1 MANAQKRES
10 SYYVLTRSDIDL
22 YLQDVASRGCKQG
35 TLENYRRSLLNF
47 FDWLPEGKQ
56 VSREK
61 VYEYQEYLIGKYTS
75 RTVNMKMTAINGIL
89 GFLDL
94 REYQSTVKA
103 SVDDTAIQ
111 PELSR
116 NEYLR
121 MLSAAK
127 AIGDERLYLIIKLF
141 GLFGTTG
148 IAVQEFDK
156 VTVEAVRSG
165 TIVTFPNRNRLA
177 LRIPACVQSELLEY
191 AKEKGVKSGPI
202 FLTREGRPLGRTTLS
217 NMVPHIARYAKV
229 EENKCTPRCLQK
241 LYAET
246 WDTIKSNVNVM
257 LQMTYDKL
265 LEQEQVIYGWQDVQ
279 LRA

>member
-10 SYYVLTRSDIDL
+10 SYYVLARSDIDL

-75 RTVNMKMTAINGIL
+75 RTVNMKMTSINGIL

-127 AIGDERLYLIIKLF
+127 AIGDERLYLIIK
-141 GLFGTTG
+141 LFGTTG

>member
-141 GLFGTTG
+141 GTTG

-229 EENKCTPRCLQK
+229 EESKCTPRCLQK

>member
-1 MANAQKRES
+1 MVNAQRRDS

-127 AIGDERLYLIIKLF
+127 AIGDERLYLIIK
-141 GLFGTTG
+141 LFGTTG

>member
-1 MANAQKRES
+1 MANAQRRES

-22 YLQDVASRGCKQG
+22 YLQDVASRGCKRG

-141 GLFGTTG
+141 GTTG

-229 EENKCTPRCLQK
+229 EESKCTPRCLQK

>member
-47 FDWLPEGKQ
+47 FDWLPEGKR

-75 RTVNMKMTAINGIL
+75 RTVNMKMTSINGIL

-103 SVDDTAIQ
+103 SVDDAAIQ

-127 AIGDERLYLIIKLF
+127 AIGDERLYLIIK
-141 GLFGTTG
+141 LFGTTG

>member
-1 MANAQKRES
+1 MANVQKRES

-47 FDWLPEGKQ
+47 FDWLPEGKR

-75 RTVNMKMTAINGIL
+75 RTVNMKMTSINGIL

-127 AIGDERLYLIIKLF
+127 AIGDERLYLIIK
-141 GLFGTTG
+141 LFGTTG

>member
-1 MANAQKRES
+1 MANAQRREF

-47 FDWLPEGKQ
+47 FDWLPEGKR

-61 VYEYQEYLIGKYTS
+61 VYDYQDYLIGKYTS
-75 RTVNMKMTAINGIL
+75 RTVNMKMTAINGLL

-94 REYQSTVKA
+94 REFQSTVKA

-127 AIGDERLYLIIKLF
+127 AIGDERLYLIIK
-141 GLFGTTG
+141 LFGTTG

-229 EENKCTPRCLQK
+229 EESKCTPRCLQK

>member
-1 MANAQKRES
+1 MANAQRRDS

-47 FDWLPEGKQ
+47 FDWLPEGKR

-75 RTVNMKMTAINGIL
+75 RTVNMKMTSINGIL

-141 GLFGTTG
+141 GTTG

-191 AKEKGVKSGPI
+191 AKEKGIKSGPI

-229 EENKCTPRCLQK
+229 EESKCTPRCLQK

>member
-1 MANAQKRES
+1 MANAQRRES
-10 SYYVLTRSDIDL
+10 SYYVLARSDIDL

-47 FDWLPEGKQ
+47 FDWLPEGKR

-141 GLFGTTG
+141 GTTG

-165 TIVTFPNRNRLA
+165 TIVTFPNRNPAGPADSRLRAKRA
-177 LRIPACVQSELLEY
+177 LRVRQGKRGKIGPHFPHEGGQALGADHLVQH
-191 AKEKGVKSGPI
+191 GP
-202 FLTREGRPLGRTTLS
+202 
-217 NMVPHIARYAKV
+217 PHCPV
-229 EENKCTPRCLQK
+229 CQGGGE
-241 LYAET
+241 
-246 WDTIKSNVNVM
+246 
-257 LQMTYDKL
+257 
-265 LEQEQVIYGWQDVQ
+265 
-279 LRA
+279 

>member
-1 MANAQKRES
+1 MANGQKRES
-10 SYYVLTRSDIDL
+10 SYYVLARSDIDL

-47 FDWLPEGKQ
+47 FDWLPEGKR

-75 RTVNMKMTAINGIL
+75 RTVNMKMTSINGIL

-121 MLSAAK
+121 MLSAPK
-127 AIGDERLYLIIKLF
+127 AIGDERLYLIIK
-141 GLFGTTG
+141 LFGTTG

>member
-141 GLFGTTG
+141 GTTG

-156 VTVEAVRSG
+156 VTVEAVRLG
-165 TIVTFPNRNRLA
+165 TIVTFPNQNRLA

-265 LEQEQVIYGWQDVQ
+265 LEQEQVIYGWQDV
-279 LRA
+279 

>member
-103 SVDDTAIQ
+103 SVDDAAIQ

-127 AIGDERLYLIIKLF
+127 AIGDERLYLIIK
-141 GLFGTTG
+141 LFGTTG

>member
-1 MANAQKRES
+1 MANAQRRES
-10 SYYVLTRSDIDL
+10 SYYVLARSDIDL

-75 RTVNMKMTAINGIL
+75 RMVNMKMTAINGIL

-127 AIGDERLYLIIKLF
+127 AIGDERLYLIIK
-141 GLFGTTG
+141 LFGTTG

>member
-47 FDWLPEGKQ
+47 FDWLPEGKR

-127 AIGDERLYLIIKLF
+127 AIDDERLYLIIK
-141 GLFGTTG
+141 LFGTTG

>member
-1 MANAQKRES
+1 MANAQRRDS

-141 GLFGTTG
+141 GTTG

-246 WDTIKSNVNVM
+246 WDTIKNNVNVM

>member
-1 MANAQKRES
+1 MANAQRREF

-141 GLFGTTG
+141 GTTG

-229 EENKCTPRCLQK
+229 EENKFTPRCLQK

>member
-1 MANAQKRES
+1 MANAQRRES
-10 SYYVLTRSDIDL
+10 SYYVLARSDIDL

-47 FDWLPEGKQ
+47 LDWLPEGKR
-56 VSREK
+56 VSRK
-61 VYEYQEYLIGKYTS
+61 MVYDYQNYLIGKYTS

-127 AIGDERLYLIIKLF
+127 AIGDERLYLIIK
-141 GLFGTTG
+141 LFGTTG

-229 EENKCTPRCLQK
+229 EESKCTPRCLQK

>member
-10 SYYVLTRSDIDL
+10 SYYVDL

-116 NEYLR
+116 SICACCPR
-121 MLSAAK
+121 PKPSVTRGC
-127 AIGDERLYLIIKLF
+127 ISLF
-141 GLFGTTG
+141 NCL
-148 IAVQEFDK
+148 AQR
-156 VTVEAVRSG
+156 ASPCRSL
-165 TIVTFPNRNRLA
+165 T
-177 LRIPACVQSELLEY
+177 
-191 AKEKGVKSGPI
+191 KSP
-202 FLTREGRPLGRTTLS
+202 
-217 NMVPHIARYAKV
+217 
-229 EENKCTPRCLQK
+229 
-241 LYAET
+241 
-246 WDTIKSNVNVM
+246 
-257 LQMTYDKL
+257 
-265 LEQEQVIYGWQDVQ
+265 
-279 LRA
+279 

>member
-1 MANAQKRES
+1 MANAQRRES
-10 SYYVLTRSDIDL
+10 SYYVLARSDIDL

-47 FDWLPEGKQ
+47 FDWLPEGKR
-56 VSREK
+56 VSRK
-61 VYEYQEYLIGKYTS
+61 MVYDYQDYLIGKYTS
-75 RTVNMKMTAINGIL
+75 RTVNMKMTAINGLL

-127 AIGDERLYLIIKLF
+127 AIGDERLYLIIK
-141 GLFGTTG
+141 LFGTTG

-229 EENKCTPRCLQK
+229 EESKCTPRCLQK

>member
-47 FDWLPEGKQ
+47 FDWLPEGKR

-141 GLFGTTG
+141 GTTG

-202 FLTREGRPLGRTTLS
+202 FLTKEGRPLGRTTLS

-257 LQMTYDKL
+257 LQMTYDEL

>member
-1 MANAQKRES
+1 MANAQRRDS

-47 FDWLPEGKQ
+47 FDWLPEGKR

-141 GLFGTTG
+141 GTTG

-177 LRIPACVQSELLEY
+177 LRIPACGQSELLEY

>member
-1 MANAQKRES
+1 MANAQRRES

-75 RTVNMKMTAINGIL
+75 RTVNMKMTSINGIL

-94 REYQSTVKA
+94 REFQSTVKA

-127 AIGDERLYLIIKLF
+127 AIGDERLYLIIK
-141 GLFGTTG
+141 LFGTTG

-229 EENKCTPRCLQK
+229 EESKCTPRCLQK

>member
-1 MANAQKRES
+1 MANAQRRES
-10 SYYVLTRSDIDL
+10 PLYVLARSDIDL

-47 FDWLPEGKQ
+47 FDWLPEGKR

-141 GLFGTTG
+141 GTTG

-191 AKEKGVKSGPI
+191 AKEKGIKSGPI

-229 EENKCTPRCLQK
+229 EESKCTPRCLQK

>member
-1 MANAQKRES
+1 MANAQRRES

-141 GLFGTTG
+141 GTTG

-191 AKEKGVKSGPI
+191 AKEKGEKSGPI

>member
-10 SYYVLTRSDIDL
+10 SYYVLARSDIDL

-47 FDWLPEGKQ
+47 FDWLPEGKR
-56 VSREK
+56 VSRK
-61 VYEYQEYLIGKYTS
+61 MVYDYQDYLIGKYTS

-141 GLFGTTG
+141 GTTG

-191 AKEKGVKSGPI
+191 AKEKGVNSGPI

-229 EENKCTPRCLQK
+229 EESKCTPRCLQK

>member
-1 MANAQKRES
+1 MANAQRRDS
-10 SYYVLTRSDIDL
+10 SYYVLTRSDIDS

-75 RTVNMKMTAINGIL
+75 RTVNMKMTSINGIL

-127 AIGDERLYLIIKLF
+127 AIGDERLYLIIK
-141 GLFGTTG
+141 LFGTTG

-229 EENKCTPRCLQK
+229 EESKCTPRCLQK

>member
-1 MANAQKRES
+1 MANAQRRES
-10 SYYVLTRSDIDL
+10 SYYVLARSDIDL
-22 YLQDVASRGCKQG
+22 YLQDAASRGCKQG

-47 FDWLPEGKQ
+47 FDWLPEGKR
-56 VSREK
+56 VSRK
-61 VYEYQEYLIGKYTS
+61 MVYDYQDYLIGKYTS
-75 RTVNMKMTAINGIL
+75 RTVNMKMTSINGIL

-127 AIGDERLYLIIKLF
+127 AIGDERLYLIIK
-141 GLFGTTG
+141 LFGTTG

>member
-1 MANAQKRES
+1 MANAQRRDS
-10 SYYVLTRSDIDL
+10 SYYGLTRSDIDL

-75 RTVNMKMTAINGIL
+75 RTVNMKMTSINGIL

-127 AIGDERLYLIIKLF
+127 AIGDERLYLIIK
-141 GLFGTTG
+141 LFGTTG

>member
-1 MANAQKRES
+1 MANAQRRDS
-10 SYYVLTRSDIDL
+10 SYYVLARSDIDL
-22 YLQDVASRGCKQG
+22 YLQDVVSRGCKQG

-103 SVDDTAIQ
+103 SVDDAAIQ

-127 AIGDERLYLIIKLF
+127 AIGDERLYLIIK
-141 GLFGTTG
+141 LFGTTG

>member
-47 FDWLPEGKQ
+47 FDWLPEGKR
-56 VSREK
+56 VGREK

-127 AIGDERLYLIIKLF
+127 AIGDERLYLIIK
-141 GLFGTTG
+141 LFGTTG

>member
-47 FDWLPEGKQ
+47 FDWLPEGKR

-75 RTVNMKMTAINGIL
+75 RTVNMKMTSINGIL

-127 AIGDERLYLIIKLF
+127 AIGDERLYLIIK
-141 GLFGTTG
+141 LFGTTG

>member
-1 MANAQKRES
+1 MANAQRRES

-47 FDWLPEGKQ
+47 FDWLPQGKR
-56 VSREK
+56 VSRK
-61 VYEYQEYLIGKYTS
+61 MVYDYQEYLIGKYTS

-127 AIGDERLYLIIKLF
+127 AIGDERLYLIIK
-141 GLFGTTG
+141 LFGTTG

-229 EENKCTPRCLQK
+229 EESKCTPRCLQK

>member
-1 MANAQKRES
+1 MANAQRRES
-10 SYYVLTRSDIDL
+10 SYYVLARSDIDL

-61 VYEYQEYLIGKYTS
+61 VYEYQEYLMGKYTS

-127 AIGDERLYLIIKLF
+127 AIGDERLYLIIK
-141 GLFGTTG
+141 LFGTTG

-229 EENKCTPRCLQK
+229 EESKCTPRCLQK

>member
-1 MANAQKRES
+1 MANAQRRES

-75 RTVNMKMTAINGIL
+75 RTVNMKMTSINGIL

-127 AIGDERLYLIIKLF
+127 AIGDERLYLIIK
-141 GLFGTTG
+141 LFGTTG

-202 FLTREGRPLGRTTLS
+202 FLTREGRPVGRTTLS

-229 EENKCTPRCLQK
+229 EESKCTPRCLQK

>member
-1 MANAQKRES
+1 MANAQRRDS

-61 VYEYQEYLIGKYTS
+61 VYEYQEYLMGKYTS
-75 RTVNMKMTAINGIL
+75 RTVNMKMTSINGIL

-127 AIGDERLYLIIKLF
+127 AIGDERLYLIIK
-141 GLFGTTG
+141 LFGTTG

-229 EENKCTPRCLQK
+229 EESKCTPRCLQK

>member
-141 GLFGTTG
+141 GTTG

-241 LYAET
+241 RYAET

>member
-47 FDWLPEGKQ
+47 FDWLPEGKR
-56 VSREK
+56 VSRK
-61 VYEYQEYLIGKYTS
+61 MVYDYQDYLIGKYTS

-127 AIGDERLYLIIKLF
+127 AIGDERLYLIIK
-141 GLFGTTG
+141 LFGTTG

>member
-47 FDWLPEGKQ
+47 FDWLPEGKR

-127 AIGDERLYLIIKLF
+127 AIGDERLYLIIK
-141 GLFGTTG
+141 LFGTTG

-257 LQMTYDKL
+257 LQMAYDKL

>member
-1 MANAQKRES
+1 MANAQRRDS

-141 GLFGTTG
+141 GTTG

-177 LRIPACVQSELLEY
+177 LRIPACVQKELLEY

-202 FLTREGRPLGRTTLS
+202 FLMREGRPLGRTTLS

>member
-1 MANAQKRES
+1 MANAQRRES
-10 SYYVLTRSDIDL
+10 SYYVLARSDIDL

-56 VSREK
+56 VSRK
-61 VYEYQEYLIGKYTS
+61 MVYDYQHYLIGKYTS

-141 GLFGTTG
+141 GTTG

-165 TIVTFPNRNRLA
+165 TIVTFPNQNRLA